1 MFIRKQ
7 GKTKFMYFPV
17 TVSTAFSAG
26 DLVAMNVGSN
36 VLIEATATTAGNI
49 IIGVL
54 RHDIAATDN
63 NYATARSVEVEVP
76 VEKNVIWSCNEV
88 GTGTAAAADV
98 GTYADIDGGGEI
110 DVDNSSYDVFFITKV
125 NSQTDVRGILN
136 IGPESL
142 GVAGD

>member
-17 TVSTAFSAG
+17 TTSTAFSEG

-36 VLIEATATTAGNI
+36 LLIEATATTAGST

-54 RHDIAATDN
+54 RHAIVATDDD
-63 NYATARSVEVEVP
+63 YTTARTVEVEVP
-76 VEKNVIWSCNEV
+76 VEKNVVWRCDEV

-110 DVDNSSYDVFFITKV
+110 DVDNSTYDIFFITKV